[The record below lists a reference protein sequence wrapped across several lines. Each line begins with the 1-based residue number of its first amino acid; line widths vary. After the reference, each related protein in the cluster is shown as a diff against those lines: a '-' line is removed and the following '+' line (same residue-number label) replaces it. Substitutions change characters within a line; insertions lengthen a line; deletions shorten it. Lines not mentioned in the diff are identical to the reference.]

1 MRLDVSDNA
10 LTGLV
15 PAEFGDL
22 SFLRSLDLDGNRVAG
37 ELPERLTRLDAM
49 ERLHFQGQALCAPV
63 DTDFQD
69 WLGAIAD
76 AAGPTCIAFARTI
89 GDKMY
94 TKGVEIASSTLP
106 LAAGG
111 VPPLTYALSPALPA
125 GLTFDAGT
133 RVLSGRPT
141 QLFQSREFM
150 YEARDPHGVAGAL
163 AFSIEVTGPTSADG
177 AGPELPASLALQG
190 NYPNPSTT
198 IVFDLP
204 APALVSVEVMDLPGR
219 LRTTTPARH
228 VEAGYNRRLD
238 LDLQD
243 APSGTYLYRIRA
255 LSDVEVLLASGK
267 MTLLR

>member
-1 MRLDVSDNA
+1 
-10 LTGLV
+10 
-15 PAEFGDL
+15 
-22 SFLRSLDLDGNRVAG
+22 
-37 ELPERLTRLDAM
+37 M

-76 AAGPTCIAFARTI
+76 AAGPTCNAFARII

-111 VPPLTYALSPALPA
+111 VPPLTYALSPELPA

-133 RVLSGRPT
+133 RVLSGTPT
-141 QLFQSREFM
+141 PLSQSTEFM

-163 AFSIEVTGPTSADG
+163 TFSIEVTGPSSADG
-177 AGPELPASLALQG
+177 AGLELPASLALQG
-190 NYPNPSTT
+190 NYPNPFNPSTT

-204 APALVSVEVMDLPGR
+204 APAPVSVEVMDLPGR

-228 VEAGYNRRLD
+228 VEAGYQRRLD
-238 LDLQD
+238 LGLQD

-255 LSDVEVLLASGK
+255 QSDVEVLLASGK
-267 MTLLR
+267 MTLFR